1 MDPFKKSLMYIE
13 WYETHSHTCYTCT
26 LSRNDMHSHTYAH
39 CHTCTL
45 SHNAHSHRH
54 THIHT
59 YTAEA
64 FTSVTTKWGGAEAP
78 SSPLDPPLQCKCVYV
93 CVCVSVH
100 CVTVCMC
107 DSVHM
112 CESACHC
119 VTVCMCNMYESEF
132 RTIQYT

>member
-1 MDPFKKSLMYIE
+1 MDAESHSTRYASTSACAMCMRAQAPS
-13 WYETHSHTCYTCT
+13 THVA
-26 LSRNDMHSHTYAH
+26 LQ
-39 CHTCTL
+39 L
-45 SHNAHSHRH
+45 P
-54 THIHT
+54 IIKGV
-59 YTAEA
+59 AEA